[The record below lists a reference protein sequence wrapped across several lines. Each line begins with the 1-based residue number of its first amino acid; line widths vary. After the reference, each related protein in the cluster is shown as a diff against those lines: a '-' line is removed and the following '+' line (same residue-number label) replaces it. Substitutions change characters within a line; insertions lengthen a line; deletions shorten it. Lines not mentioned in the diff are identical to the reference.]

1 LTGAAEA
8 HKGEAV
14 ENEASNFVNG
24 IATVA
29 MASAVGKAPEHERDQ
44 TTKKTKLDDALPDP
58 TEITMKSAEGKTKA
72 SGGLP
77 TDQHNKAKDPVVNA
91 IWGGMRPAMR
101 GIEDFCD
108 NYERIANALQPTVP
122 YPQHSARIRLAA
134 CVAPLILVTA
144 FVPVQY
150 LCKGG
155 SFAMGLAFF
164 SDPYMKKAWTWFVT
178 HYPDWME
185 MLKLEKCVPRLTH
198 GRI

>member
-1 LTGAAEA
+1 MTGAAEA

-44 TTKKTKLDDALPDP
+44 TTKKTKLDNALPDP

-72 SGGLP
+72 GGGLP

-122 YPQHSARIRLAA
+122 YPQHFARIRLAA
-134 CVAPLILVTA
+134 CIAPLVLVTA

-150 LCKGG
+150 LCKGA

-178 HYPDWME
+178 NYPDWTE
-185 MLKLEKCVPRLTH
+185 MLKLEK
-198 GRI
+198 